1 MKRKK
6 MILTIILPLVLVL
19 AAGGTALA
27 MSSANFK
34 LPWDVLS
41 GGGGGRNSASY
52 ILGDTLGQ
60 PSAIGLSQSTDYRL
74 GSGFWYGVP
83 VTPECI
89 PGDANGDG
97 VVDVSDL
104 PVEKQIILGELP
116 PTCGAD
122 ANEDGNIN
130 ILDLVEIKL
139 IIIGE

>member
-6 MILTIILPLVLVL
+6 IALIVILALVFCLM
-19 AAGGTALA
+19 ASGAALA
-27 MSSANFK
+27 MSSANFN

-41 GGGGGRNSASY
+41 GGGGGRSSSSY

-60 PSAIGLSQSTDYRL
+60 PSAVGLSESTNYRL
-74 GSGFWYGVP
+74 GSGFWYGVL
-83 VTPECI
+83 VTPECL

-97 VVDVSDL
+97 MVDYLDL
-104 PVEKQIILGELP
+104 QVEKQIILGELP

-122 ANEDGNIN
+122 ANKDGNVN

-139 IIIGE
+139 IIIGP